1 MAGDRLIAKTSRRYP
16 TVRLSF
22 TNCAFTLI
30 IRVIV
35 ESWACPAAQAA
46 EGASSN
52 YTPGT
57 YGNLAVAMQPP
68 PGSFAV
74 INYLGYVSSD
84 IDRAVL
90 NNRAATNVDTK
101 QVFVA
106 PLGLYTFKTPVLGGA
121 LFSVGGWLA
130 FPWASLD
137 TTLTTAGGSA
147 QSSQTNVG
155 IGQSGL
161 IPAYLSWKLGGNFSF
176 AAYEA
181 IYIPTGS
188 YSTSN
193 PLNLNRGYWSFDTN
207 VALTWFNEQSGTEL
221 SATAGL
227 MANTVNPHTDYQT
240 GTEFHLEYV
249 LNQFVT
255 KVLSVGLHGYYY
267 DQVTNDRLNPS
278 TTAALNVLNL
288 SASDLRSRAH
298 GLGPQVNWIVNDRLI
313 FSFSWIHD
321 LYTHYR
327 MASDYFYLNT
337 YITF

>member
-1 MAGDRLIAKTSRRYP
+1 MRLTLTI
-16 TVRLSF
+16 
-22 TNCAFTLI
+22 CAFTLI
-30 IRVIV
+30 VLVIV

-57 YGNLAVAMQPP
+57 YGNLAVAVQPQ

-74 INYLGYVSSD
+74 INYLGYVSSSV
-84 IDRAVL
+84 DRAVL
-90 NNRAATNVDTK
+90 NNKAATNIDSK
-101 QVFVA
+101 QVFDA

-137 TTLTTAGGSA
+137 TTITTAGGSA
-147 QSSQTNVG
+147 QSSKSNFG

-181 IYIPTGS
+181 IYIPTGP
-188 YSTSN
+188 YSTTN

-207 VALTWFNEQSGTEL
+207 VALTWFNEKSGTEL

-227 MANTVNPHTDYQT
+227 MANTENTHTDYHT

-255 KVLSVGLHGYYY
+255 DFLSVGLHGYYY
-267 DQVTNDRLNPS
+267 DQIADDRPGPS
-278 TTAALNVLNL
+278 TTAALNLLNL
-288 SASDLRSRAH
+288 SASDLTSRSH
-298 GLGPQVNWIVNDRLI
+298 GLGPQVNWVVNDKVIL
-313 FSFSWIHD
+313 SFS
-321 LYTHYR
+321 
-327 MASDYFYLNT
+327 
-337 YITF
+337 

>member
-1 MAGDRLIAKTSRRYP
+1 MRR
-16 TVRLSF
+16 TF
-22 TNCAFTLI
+22 TICAFIFVGL
-30 IRVIV
+30 VIV
-35 ESWACPAAQAA
+35 ESWLGPAALAA

-57 YGNLAVAMQPP
+57 YGDLAVAMQPK

-74 INYLGYVSSD
+74 INYLGYVSTD

-90 NNRAATNVDTK
+90 NNKAATNVDSK

-106 PLGLYTFKTPVLGGA
+106 PLGLYTFKTPILGGA

-130 FPWASLD
+130 FPWASLKM
-137 TTLTTAGGSA
+137 TLTTSAGSA
-147 QSSQTNVG
+147 QSSDTNFG

-161 IPAYLSWKLGGNFSF
+161 IPAYLSWKLGGNFSL
-176 AAYEA
+176 AVYEA

-207 VALTWFNEQSGTEL
+207 VALSWFNEKSGTEL
-221 SATAGL
+221 STVAGL

-255 KVLSVGLHGYYY
+255 NFLSVGLHGYYY
-267 DQVTNDRLNPS
+267 DQIANDRPGSS
-278 TTAALNVLNL
+278 TTAALNALNL
-288 SASDLRSRAH
+288 NTSVLRSTSY
-298 GLGPQVNWIVNDRLI
+298 GLGPQVNWVVNDNLT

-337 YITF
+337 AIMF